1 MEWKTFPMWRGRT
14 VYILGGGLSLNTV
27 DIDRLRGQRII
38 AVNNAFKK
46 APFADVCYF
55 KDFHWF
61 QQEGNGDNLQNFGGL
76 TVTSCNRFRQSSWVY
91 VLKTGDRNVVELR
104 PERICHSSNA
114 GCEATNLGIKFGGTK
129 IILLGFDMQEIDGK
143 ANFHDEHDRKVS
155 PHIYEH
161 QFIPSFKAVKK
172 HIENRNI
179 EVINATPGSALTLFP
194 IVEPEE
200 IYP

>member
-14 VYILGGGLSLNTV
+14 VYILGGGPSLNSI
-27 DIDRLRGQRII
+27 DIDRLRGERVI
-38 AVNNAFKK
+38 AVNNAFKL
-46 APFADVCYF
+46 APFADICYF

-61 QQEGNGDNLQNFGGL
+61 QQEGNGDNLQEFGGL
-76 TVTSCNRFRQSSWVY
+76 TVTSCSKFRLSSWVRF
-91 VLKTGDRNVVELR
+91 LQMGDRNVVELR
-104 PERICHSSNA
+104 PERICHGSNA
-114 GCEATNLGIKFGGTK
+114 GFESVNLAIKLEPDRVV
-129 IILLGFDMQEIDGK
+129 LLGFDMQEINGRS
-143 ANFHDEHDRKVS
+143 NYHDEHNRKVP

-161 QFIPSFKAVKK
+161 QFIPSFKAIKN

-179 EVINATPGSALTLFP
+179 EIINATPGSALTIFP